1 MITPKMMEAWVTL
14 MAEAM
19 RGSSDAQDAMRL
31 LTLNDTTQDN
41 LMRWTSRFMPTAM
54 TATAPAQSAVF
65 GEWLEQWWKTMGVVP
80 RYRYVELLER
90 NEELRQ
96 RLDDCE
102 KLQRRMT
109 GMTGLNPL
117 AAASSEETE
126 KVVSLWGSMIDD
138 TLKMQSEWLRTMMP
152 SAGSDHTAHTE
163 KPASTADTG
172 TTPSESD

>member
-1 MITPKMMEAWVTL
+1 MMTPKMMEAWVTL

-31 LTLNDTTQDN
+31 LTINETTQDN
-41 LMRWTSRFMPTAM
+41 LMRWMSRFMPAGTA
-54 TATAPAQSAVF
+54 AAPAQPALF

-90 NEELRQ
+90 TEDLRQ

-102 KLQRRMT
+102 KMQRRMT
-109 GMTGLNPL
+109 GMAGMPPGINPL
-117 AAASSEETE
+117 TASTE
-126 KVVSLWGSMIDD
+126 DTQKMVSLWGTMLDD

-152 SAGSDHTAHTE
+152 TTGSDHQTATSHTDAD
-163 KPASTADTG
+163 KTAST
-172 TTPSESD
+172 SE